1 MKGRRESRP
10 QYLVVAAA
18 CALAVLVAQVAIAQ
32 GTSDPKAHA
41 SVSVRRQLTKLKAQV
56 AQLRAQ
62 VDAVSKQQG
71 PQGPQGIQ
79 GPPGDQGPPGP
90 STGPAG
96 GDLTG
101 SYPNPTIATD
111 AVASAEA
118 FNASLTAADL
128 GPNSVGNSEI
138 VDGSINSTELATV
151 PSARVRRTTTQ
162 SISNNTL
169 TDISLTSETWD
180 TDNLHSTNSPS
191 LVAPVNG
198 IYLITAEVVFQGSST
213 GHREL
218 QVVRN
223 NTLPIAVDDRDAQAS
238 ATDFLNVTTAYRM
251 AAGDDV
257 RMRVLQDSSGT
268 LTIINSTGGAETS
281 PELTMTLLGPT

>member
-1 MKGRRESRP
+1 M
-10 QYLVVAAA
+10 VAAA
-18 CALAVLVAQVAIAQ
+18 CAFAVLVAQVAIAQ
-32 GTSDPKAHA
+32 DGTSDPKAHA

-111 AVASAEA
+111 AVASAEV

-281 PELTMTLLGPT
+281 PELTMTLLGPA